1 MKSKAKNN
9 RKLNFHIDGKKGN
22 FNKAPFTATLKIYQ
36 YRNSTPLLIEVERH
50 VVSEHLPDDPD

>member
-1 MKSKAKNN
+1 MV
-9 RKLNFHIDGKKGN
+9 KKGN